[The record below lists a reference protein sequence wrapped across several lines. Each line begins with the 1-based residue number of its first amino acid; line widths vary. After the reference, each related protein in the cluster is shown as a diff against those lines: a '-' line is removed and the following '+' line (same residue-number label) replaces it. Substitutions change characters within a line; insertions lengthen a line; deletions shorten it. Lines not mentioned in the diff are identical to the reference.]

1 MIFRERDCK
10 IFHFNEN
17 FWTQARNLLQGFRIQ
32 LKKKPFPTI
41 WNWQDS
47 YTRIPEM
54 TQKVFEGDILFSI
67 FIGRFFL
74 DQSKSRTQHLL
85 RRLFG
90 PSQGPPCMPS
100 AAKFWPCAKISCN
113 NLEWSQVKIDMT
125 LLKSNKC
132 KINMSIGPWKWLVSD
147 YALYPLNFRISDIIM
162 QIIIR
167 SRTNIEWKF
176 DKNWKKWHLNLI
188 TFLYLTGMIN
198 KIIMVCECRIY
209 KSF

>member
-1 MIFRERDCK
+1 MY
-10 IFHFNEN
+10 H
-17 FWTQARNLLQGFRIQ
+17 TVTVL
-32 LKKKPFPTI
+32 PY
-41 WNWQDS
+41 DS
-47 YTRIPEM
+47 YGLHITYHLRTYFSKRWSPE
-54 TQKVFEGDILFSI
+54 KYA
-67 FIGRFFL
+67 
-74 DQSKSRTQHLL
+74 
-85 RRLFG
+85 FG
-90 PSQGPPCMPS
+90 SG
-100 AAKFWPCAKISCN
+100 AKIACN
-113 NLEWSQVKIDMT
+113 NLEWSQVKTDMT

-198 KIIMVCECRIY
+198 KIIMVRECRIY